1 MSSKRTLRP
10 VMRYNPSVG
19 ESRSAAIKKVGIDI
33 KLDLQ
38 IITVSPTKSSKP
50 KVRESGSGKFSHHI
64 ELSKYYKDKRK
75 MFIASKGIVRD
86 DNMEEQEEETND
98 SNSSSS
104 ENEGED
110 SK

>member
-1 MSSKRTLRP
+1 MNKDIRMEF
-10 VMRYNPSVG
+10 VA
-19 ESRSAAIKKVGIDI
+19 EKKYMDSFFCQNEKSEVVNVSNY
-33 KLDLQ
+33 
-38 IITVSPTKSSKP
+38 IT
-50 KVRESGSGKFSHHI
+50 
-64 ELSKYYKDKRK
+64 
-75 MFIASKGIVRD
+75 GIVRD

>member
-1 MSSKRTLRP
+1 M
-10 VMRYNPSVG
+10 
-19 ESRSAAIKKVGIDI
+19 

-75 MFIASKGIVRD
+75 VFIASKGIF
-86 DNMEEQEEETND
+86 NNIF
-98 SNSSSS
+98 
-104 ENEGED
+104 
-110 SK
+110 